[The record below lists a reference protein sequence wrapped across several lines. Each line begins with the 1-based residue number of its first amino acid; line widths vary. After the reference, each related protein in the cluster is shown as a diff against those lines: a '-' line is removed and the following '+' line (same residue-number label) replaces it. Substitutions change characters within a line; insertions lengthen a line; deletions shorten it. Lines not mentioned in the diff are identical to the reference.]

1 MSLKSDVLRF
11 LLEAGGDYVSGE
23 RMAKEF
29 NVSRMSICKA
39 VQSLTSDDYDIESSK
54 RLGYRINSLDVLS
67 ETTLRHFIP
76 SNVGIYF
83 YKETDSTNNRAKEI
97 AISGA
102 ETPFVVVAEKQ
113 SGGKG
118 RLSRSFSSPKG
129 GMYFS
134 ICLSGRDVPDVDL
147 LTTSASLAVA
157 KTIEEVTGKDIKI
170 KWVNDLY
177 YNGKK
182 CTGILTEGIVNLEE
196 GGLDKAIIG
205 IGINYETPL
214 SAFPEDLLSIVT
226 SLYPDGDAP
235 ITRAEMIARF
245 VHSVIDIQGK
255 SYLDEYRAR
264 CFILGRSLYVLKGGT
279 KREATAL
286 SIDDKGHLVVRYLT
300 GEEEALSSGE
310 VSLKL

>member
-76 SNVGIYF
+76 FGVGIYF

-129 GMYFS
+129 GLYFS

-147 LTTSASLAVA
+147 LTTSASLATA

-235 ITRAEMIARF
+235 ITRAEMIAKC